1 MSSTTEER
9 ILAGQKAPP
18 RGPVSFEEFLEWCDE
33 DTLAEWVDGEIIMMS
48 PASDQHQEL
57 LEFLITILRVFNEVH
72 QAGWVR
78 IAPFIMRTSVRPSGR
93 EPDILFVT
101 KERTHLVQQAFL
113 DGPADL
119 VVEIVSPESIGR
131 DRGDKFVE
139 YETAGVREY
148 WLIDPLREQAEF
160 YQLGADGRYR
170 LGPVGTDG
178 IYRSLV
184 LEGFWLR
191 VAWFWQNPLPPVLSI
206 LKELGVI

>member
-1 MSSTTEER
+1 MSSATEER

-18 RGPVSFEEFLEWCDE
+18 PGPVSFEEFLEWCDE

-101 KERTHLVQQAFL
+101 KERTHLVQPAFL

-170 LGPVGTDG
+170 LGQVGPDG
-178 IYRSLV
+178 IYRSFGLD
-184 LEGFWLR
+184 GFWLR